1 MAEFLEEMERCRKD
15 NLKRQHSAQPI
26 KAHLLDERLDPEL
39 RCRLERLRR
48 QGRG

>member
-1 MAEFLEEMERCRKD
+1 MGYTL
-15 NLKRQHSAQPI
+15 AQKLI